1 MVLSRFAYTAIHKK
15 PLKINIFKG
24 LLIFKGLFYRDVRF

>member
-1 MVLSRFAYTAIHKK
+1 MVLSLFSQAAIYKK

-24 LLIFKGLFYRDVRF
+24 LLIFKGLVYKDVGF